1 MRTLTDI
8 ALEQERLEKSSQM
21 YWKHKKVLRY
31 KDNPENRRLNRVGQI
46 YTRGKDDPNDLENGN
61 VEEHSHHFVSKPSIG
76 TIKRIDDASKF
87 GKNYTGYEGASR
99 SAIIKLFEER
109 SGQIEAAFN
118 VYLPAIEVVS
128 RWDSKRKRRIL
139 EFRLAKNPDGTF
151 RMQKYP
157 VDLVWGDDD
166 DGLQHTGRRHFIEQ
180 RDYVHPSVLVD
191 SIINTMSEFSR
202 PNPNSTFEIREN
214 KLTFV
219 SSSGNRV
226 VLRIEVNRDSK
237 NRRLYRLYLLTFYN
251 DSIQAK
257 DKKIQQGSLNSK
269 LRQKVWAKYKN
280 RGDK

>member
-8 ALEQERLEKSSQM
+8 VLEQERLEKSSQM

-128 RWDSKRKRRIL
+128 RYDSKRKRRIL

-237 NRRLYRLYLLTFYN
+237 NRRLYRLYLLTSYN
-251 DSIQAK
+251 DLIEAK

-280 RGDK
+280 RGGK

>member
-8 ALEQERLEKSSQM
+8 VLVKERLEKSSQM

-61 VEEHSHHFVSKPSIG
+61 VEEHSHYFVSKPSIG

-87 GKNYTGYEGASR
+87 GKNYTGYKGASR

-128 RWDSKRKRRIL
+128 RYDSKRKRRIL

-237 NRRLYRLYLLTFYN
+237 NRRLYRLYLLTSYN
-251 DSIQAK
+251 DLIEAK

-280 RGDK
+280 RGGK